1 MSGSTVSMLGK
12 GCILVVFLGGLGVI
26 VLLAVGMMAQ
36 RDGAES
42 GDGSSGSAEAP
53 AAEEPEAEAPEA
65 DPAADAEAPAGPAL
79 DRVRARGVLRVVMD
93 TGEPP
98 GAGTPPMYFEDAQ
111 GGRDGFDYAV
121 ARAIAAELGVP
132 DVEIVH
138 ARYSALEQRL
148 LQAEDPVDLLISGYA
163 PTGAPGIVWS
173 EPYLEF
179 GLCLVVPN
187 DSAVQTTADLVGRRV
202 GIFNDEAA
210 AAAVQSLVKGYTDLV
225 RMEDGYWD
233 ALLAGRFDGFLYDYP
248 YAAAELRALGDARP
262 DLRGRLR
269 IAQYNL
275 TDSVYAVGVR
285 SSEPELRAAV
295 DGAIAAWRDSDAY
308 PAAVKRYLKGGAAVV
323 AAPAAG
329 GRSTTVKP
337 GDTLSGIAAREL
349 GDKGAW
355 RRVWELNRARF
366 PNPHLIEPGDVVLL
380 P

>member
-1 MSGSTVSMLGK
+1 MSQSTGSALGK
-12 GCILVVFLGGLGVI
+12 GCILLVFLGGLGLI
-26 VLLAVGMMAQ
+26 VVAALGGLVVRDRSTGG
-36 RDGAES
+36 DGAAGVGEIAVDAPT
-42 GDGSSGSAEAP
+42 GDDGADGG
-53 AAEEPEAEAPEA
+53 AA
-65 DPAADAEAPAGPAL
+65 L
-79 DRVRARGVLRVVMD
+79 ARIRSRGLLRVVMD

-98 GAGTPPMYFEDAQ
+98 GSGTPPMYFEDAQ

-138 ARYSALEQRL
+138 ARYSALEARL
-148 LQAEDPVDLLISGYA
+148 LQADDPVDLLVSGYA

-173 EPYLEF
+173 EPYLEY
-179 GLCLVVPN
+179 GLCLVVPT
-187 DSAVQTTADLVGRRV
+187 DSPVRTTADLTGRRV
-202 GIFNDEAA
+202 GIFDDEAA
-210 AAAVQSLVKGYTDLV
+210 AAEVQRLVKGYTDLV
-225 RMEDGYWD
+225 RMEDGYWE

-248 YAAAELRALGDARP
+248 YAAAELRALAARRP
-262 DLRGRLR
+262 ETAGRLR

-285 SSEPELRAAV
+285 ASEPELREAVSAAITAWRETEAYAAAV
-295 DGAIAAWRDSDAY
+295 R
-308 PAAVKRYLKGGAAVV
+308 RYLKGGAAVA

-329 GRSTTVKP
+329 ARSVTVKP

-349 GDKGAW
+349 GSRDAW
-355 RRVWELNRARF
+355 TRVWELNRARF